1 MKKDLLFLF
10 LIVPLFCLAQ
20 LSPCQQEQAEAT
32 GLIGE
37 FIPDCEDD
45 GSYTAMQCW
54 ASTGYCWCVDENGA
68 EIPGTSLPS
77 WQGFPECDSYLAI
90 EHKQGS
96 VDGKQPLKMI
106 DVLGKE
112 QPFHKQ
118 GQLLFYIYENRRVE
132 KRYKTL

>member
-54 ASTGYCWCVDENGA
+54 ASTGYCWCVDEDGI
-68 EIPGTSLPS
+68 EITGTSLGP
-77 WQGFPECDSYLAI
+77 GEGTPNCYGVNIFEY
-90 EHKQGS
+90 KQA
-96 VDGKQPLKMI
+96 
-106 DVLGKE
+106 E
-112 QPFHKQ
+112 E
-118 GQLLFYIYENRRVE
+118 LLS
-132 KRYKTL
+132 KRG